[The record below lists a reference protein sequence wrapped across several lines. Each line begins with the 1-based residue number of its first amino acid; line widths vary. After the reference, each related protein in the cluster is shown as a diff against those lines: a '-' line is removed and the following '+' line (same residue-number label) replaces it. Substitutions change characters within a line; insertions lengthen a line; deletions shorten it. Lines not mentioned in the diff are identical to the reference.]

1 MLHANWTVAI
11 LEAVLVFLILYKIF
25 SARRGKSLYIRRIP
39 GLSAIDEA
47 VGRAAEMGRPIMFS
61 PGLAQL
67 SLPTLQAL
75 SILKH
80 VTNISAKYRT
90 RIVVPT
96 ADSVVY
102 TIAEEISKDAYS
114 SQGVPEQFNAEDVRF
129 VSDDQF
135 AYASGCVGILNREK
149 VASNLMFGTFFAESL
164 ILAETGHQVGAVQV
178 AGTPS
183 ITQIPFFITACDYT
197 IIGDEFYAASAYLS
211 REPTLLGSLV
221 GQDWAKATLVSI
233 MLLGVITAS
242 LLTPLLRGKDVS
254 DPARL
259 AALLKGDEG
268 AVSMHIR
275 KQLSP
280 STRSLLAEY
289 QAGARPSDNLERAL
303 TEDLNRLLRKGD
315 LYAPERFRQVKLR
328 DETLV
333 LAGLKLHGA
342 ERVKFNRMLLEDSY
356 PREIAERHS
365 WLEWFEPD

>member
-47 VGRAAEMGRPIMFS
+47 VGRATEMGRPMMFA
-61 PGLAQL
+61 PGLSGL

-80 VTNISAKYRT
+80 VTSIAAKYRS
-90 RIVVPT
+90 RIIVPT

-102 TIAEEISKDAYS
+102 TIAEEISKEAYN
-114 SQGVPEQFNAEDVRF
+114 SQGAPEQFNPDDVRF
-129 VSDDQF
+129 LSDDQF
-135 AYASGCVGILNREK
+135 AYASGCVGILNRER
-149 VASNLMFGTFFAESL
+149 VASNFMFGTFFAESL

-221 GQDWAKATLVSI
+221 GQDYAKAVLLLI
-233 MLLGVITAS
+233 MVAGIIIAS
-242 LLTPLLRGKDVS
+242 VFGID
-254 DPARL
+254 
-259 AALLKGDEG
+259 
-268 AVSMHIR
+268 
-275 KQLSP
+275 
-280 STRSLLAEY
+280 
-289 QAGARPSDNLERAL
+289 
-303 TEDLNRLLRKGD
+303 
-315 LYAPERFRQVKLR
+315 
-328 DETLV
+328 
-333 LAGLKLHGA
+333 
-342 ERVKFNRMLLEDSY
+342 
-356 PREIAERHS
+356 HS
-365 WLEWFEPD
+365 WLNWFKPPG